1 MQHTAM
7 GEDHVLKLE
16 KGEEVLESIV
26 SFAKGHRITAASITG
41 IGAVLDPVI
50 GYYDLETKEYL
61 REDLPGEYE
70 LVSLM
75 GNIATKDGEPVL
87 HAHVV
92 LGAPGFVEAGHLFS
106 ATVLVTGEFVIRPLD
121 GVLER
126 RLDRDIGLP
135 LLNLE

>member
-1 MQHTAM
+1 M
-7 GEDHVLKLE
+7 GDNHVLKLS
-16 KGEEVLESIV
+16 KGEEVVESIV
-26 SFAKGHRITAASITG
+26 SFAKDHRITAASITG

-50 GYYDLETKEYL
+50 GYYDLATKEYL

-75 GNIATKDGEPVL
+75 GNISMKDDDPVL

-106 ATVLVTGEFVIRPLD
+106 ATVLVTAELVIRTLD
-121 GVLER
+121 GALQR
-126 RLDRDIGLP
+126 RLDAEIGLP
-135 LLNLE
+135 LLDLG